1 MASFHWT
8 DGRQWPGRPVLWCS
22 CLYVWCPSSL
32 QLHFLFHRQGMEKSG
47 VSGLP
52 KPFFLC
58 WFGWVGHF
66 SLQQWKLCR
75 MLCWEIDLC
84 SWSQEANGWRS
95 TELLASF
102 ASSWQ
107 SLSSMRT
114 RFGSQTSFSNV
125 DSYTHK
131 VFYWCLEWI
140 RYCCLV
146 LIHYCAN
153 ANVWLTFQ
161 MTREGSRDS
170 SDIFHNV
177 IILNNL
183 QFYHRKVLSYIPSP
197 ICVSF
202 SISHFHD
209 THYCLV
215 QVLIILWFWLSLER
229 DRTFPLGLP

>member
-1 MASFHWT
+1 MYDAPAAFSYAFFFIDRAWGSQVFQDFLSLSFCAGLDQLAS
-8 DGRQWPGRPVLWCS
+8 S
-22 CLYVWCPSSL
+22 PSSN
-32 QLHFLFHRQGMEKSG
+32 GNYVECS
-47 VSGLP
+47 
-52 KPFFLC
+52 
-58 WFGWVGHF
+58 VGRSAFAAGHM
-66 SLQQWKLCR
+66 K
-75 MLCWEIDLC
+75 
-84 SWSQEANGWRS
+84 ANGWRS

-153 ANVWLTFQ
+153 ANIWLTFQ
-161 MTREGSRDS
+161 MTREGSCDC

-183 QFYHRKVLSYIPSP
+183 QFYHRKVLSYIPLLN
-197 ICVSF
+197 ICF
-202 SISHFHD
+202 F
-209 THYCLV
+209 
-215 QVLIILWFWLSLER
+215 
-229 DRTFPLGLP
+229 